1 MSPAIWCPATADCA
15 QQAPRHPRAPPAAA
29 PGAYSPGLPSVP
41 LPGAA
46 GPEAPAG
53 MPGATWH
60 SPGSLKV
67 HPQPSLPTCSR
78 CCLQAC
84 ISCRWLCSKASRSHS
99 AASRSLCAASR
110 LRPSMATSFCQR
122 AASHCGGQ
130 GRGQGS
136 SGVSFLM
143 GATLPWESSAGEGE
157 PGAHLSA
164 RLLAWHCP
172 IPKLSLEEQAV
183 LSSQPLPLRLGQGVL
198 DLQGRARLA
207 PAPCLAEGRAGLD
220 SIWGAQCCWCRR
232 LRALGTAPSQ
242 EQQAGTQWAPTHCVT
257 PGHWPWLR
265 CFAR

>member
-1 MSPAIWCPATADCA
+1 MAAAGAGQLPDIRAGGSLQGGGGLRWQGSAGTPSCLPARAAVPTTLGCWLRVSVWWHQPSPAIWCPATADCA
-15 QQAPRHPRAPPAAA
+15 QQAPRRHRAPPAAA
-29 PGAYSPGLPSVP
+29 PGAYGPGLPSAP

-99 AASRSLCAASR
+99 AASRSLRAASR
-110 LRPSMATSFCQR
+110 LRPSVATSFCQR
-122 AASHCGGQ
+122 AASHCGEQ

-136 SGVSFLM
+136 SGVSFLP
-143 GATLPWESSAGEGE
+143 GATLPWESSAREGE

-164 RLLAWHCP
+164 RLLA
-172 IPKLSLEEQAV
+172 
-183 LSSQPLPLRLGQGVL
+183 
-198 DLQGRARLA
+198 
-207 PAPCLAEGRAGLD
+207 
-220 SIWGAQCCWCRR
+220 
-232 LRALGTAPSQ
+232 
-242 EQQAGTQWAPTHCVT
+242 
-257 PGHWPWLR
+257 
-265 CFAR
+265 